1 MSIYTYQEKLWLYE
15 QMKSTDKDDQFYLFR
30 LLRKNSEDYTENT
43 NGIFFD
49 LNRLRDETLQEMM
62 SYYKV
67 VKPMIE
73 PKPYYEEE

>member
-1 MSIYTYQEKLWLYE
+1 MDYAALKTAV
-15 QMKSTDKDDQFYLFR
+15 
-30 LLRKNSEDYTENT
+30 EDYTENT

-73 PKPYYEEE
+73 ERPYYEED

>member
-15 QMKSTDKDDQFYLFR
+15 QLKSTDKDDQFYLFR

-62 SYYKV
+62 NYYKV

-73 PKPYYEEE
+73 PKPYYEED